1 MKRILFSLI
10 SLVFIAG
17 CEFAGWPPTSNS
29 AERDADNPRQ
39 TLIEARRG
47 HSTKL
52 IKPKHELEPVADP
65 PRQLFRVVRYTSPA
79 GKLAAYVSQPPK
91 NGKRLPAIVWVFGGF
106 DNGIGPTAWTDAP
119 AKNDQ
124 SASAFRK
131 AGIVMMY
138 PSLRGGNDNPGRR
151 EGLYGEVEDV
161 LAAGE
166 YLARQDFVD
175 PNRIYL
181 GGHSTGGTL
190 AMLVAACP
198 NPFRAIF
205 SLGPVDDVASY
216 GPEELPFDI
225 ANRKERELRAPRRWL
240 DAMQTPL
247 FVFEGTKEPTN
258 LRSLQIMAR
267 ASRNKLI
274 QFHPVPNTDHFSVI
288 APLTRLVARKVVSDT
303 EKTPGFSFTEEE
315 LAALGGSS
323 SSR

>member
-1 MKRILFSLI
+1 MKRFLFSLI
-10 SLVFIAG
+10 AMVLIAG
-17 CEFAGWPPTSNS
+17 CDFSGWPTQTN
-29 AERDADNPRQ
+29 AAQRDGQ
-39 TLIEARRG
+39 TAGQSLTEARRG
-47 HSTKL
+47 FTTKL
-52 IKPKHELEPVADP
+52 IKPVHESEPVAEP
-65 PRQLFRVVRYTSPA
+65 PRKLFRVVRYGSPA

-91 NGKRLPAIVWVFGGF
+91 DGKRWPAIVWVFGGF
-106 DNGIGPTAWTDAP
+106 DNGIGATAWTDAP

-131 AGIVMMY
+131 AGITMMY

-151 EGLYGEVEDV
+151 EGLFGEVDDV

-166 YLARQDFVD
+166 YLARQDYVD

-190 AMLVAACP
+190 VMLVAACP
-198 NPFRAIF
+198 NPFRAVF
-205 SLGPVDDVASY
+205 SLGPVEDVAGY

-225 ANRKERELRAPRRWL
+225 ANRKERELRAPIRWL

-247 FVFEGTKEPTN
+247 FVFEGTKEPSN

-267 ASRNKLI
+267 ASKNKLI
-274 QFHPVPNTDHFSVI
+274 QFHPAPNTDHFSVI
-288 APLTRLVARKVVSDT
+288 APLTRLLARKIVADT
-303 EKTPGFSFTEEE
+303 DKAQKISFTEQE
-315 LAALGGSS
+315 LAALGGNS